1 MGIDR
6 LKEFI
11 PEKLFAESTLP
22 EVTIFLREPNGKRI
36 KLDIENV
43 SLSIS
48 SAGYLPG
55 KPTYRPGKGVI
66 VPLQV
71 PWNMDPVATDVS
83 QNYIHEVYQ
92 FVQDIRDVLPEE
104 YSALLSSLGLGQVR
118 VSPKILTGII
128 LDEYEC
134 EKGEG
139 IRWGF
144 FGKKRHNIL
153 FEKIKSHTF
162 YLYRDKSISFP
173 RHFVD
178 RPVERLTDQKQLCFN
193 NIKSKQ
199 YNIIKLYKGIYA
211 VDVNAS
217 LKGKLKFKDDV
228 TNQDK
233 SDSSII
239 IKRSKC
245 LKDEDLKKVLKDE
258 DLKKVRSYYQ
268 YFVKIFVDKNKPIT
282 IGYEIKSTKMLEI
295 DVSELSSLVNF
306 GLGCFAEDLA
316 SRYRCWSLNTAYV
329 NGLRHLLS
337 HDLVLDYYFSQ
348 LGYVKIEKLI
358 NLIILLNDFYYQE
371 NEILSNVIQQL
382 QNSNDGGDKN
392 KKFAEL
398 LRSRIRSLTPHCN
411 SDVQKDPRGRLV
423 YYFLSESKGAK
434 LEVYRWCYKETD
446 EVWGKIFDR
455 LNSLIEKWY
464 KKYKFDIIKHTY
476 SHHIIKVLS
485 LRYSVPPDKFLERYT
500 EWESEM
506 KVAIIENESGGVGI
520 LPQFANRGKTPEM
533 VEDLILSFGKCPVGT
548 PEDLLHFAL
557 ANIDEWKNKDISV
570 ILQNIIEKLN
580 IIITQE
586 EFEETKKLWN
596 SILDEAK
603 NIVKLVGR
611 SSEDDALLLLRDIHR
626 LRWELENKIKR
637 FPEFDELLVYVVA
650 HLNSS
655 TLLREVVKK
664 LLDISLDNNTK
675 RILAEIYAK
684 QTKFIDEFLNDIQF
698 ILALGKSNSGVVDK
712 CVFRKD
718 DEQCETVVS
727 SIKRLRRVLR
737 GLLMR
742 LALLSCNSACGM
754 CYVNNESCSRYS
766 APFIQA
772 KTLDRRVAKIIASEF
787 VKRYPEVKDYCD
799 VKDGVVVEV
808 GGRKYGVACDVESS

>member
-1 MGIDR
+1 MKYVSHMGIDR

-22 EVTIFLREPNGKRI
+22 EVTIFLRELNGKQI
-36 KLDIENV
+36 KLDVENV

-71 PWNMDPVATDVS
+71 PWNMDPVVTDVS
-83 QNYIHEVYQ
+83 QNYILKGYP
-92 FVQDIRDVLPEE
+92 FAQDIRDVLPEE
-104 YSALLSSLGLGQVR
+104 YSALLSSLGLERGR
-118 VSPKILTGII
+118 VSPKILTGIV

-144 FGKKRHNIL
+144 FGKKKHNIP
-153 FEKIKSHTF
+153 FEKIKNYIF
-162 YLYRDKSISFP
+162 YLYRDKSISYP

-199 YNIIKLYKGIYA
+199 YDIIKVYKGIYA

-217 LKGKLKFKDDV
+217 LKGKSKFKDDV
-228 TNQDK
+228 INQDK
-233 SDSSII
+233 NNSLII

-245 LKDEDLKKVLKDE
+245 LKDEDLKNA
-258 DLKKVRSYYQ
+258 RSYYQ
-268 YFVKIFVDKNKPIT
+268 YFVKLFVDKNKPIT
-282 IGYEIKSTKMLEI
+282 MGYEIKSTKMLEI
-295 DVSELSSLVNF
+295 DVPELSSLVNF
-306 GLGCFAEDLA
+306 EPGCFSKDLA
-316 SRYRCWSLNTAYV
+316 SKYRCWSLNTSYV

-337 HDLVLDYYFSQ
+337 HDLVLNYYFSQ
-348 LGYVKIEKLI
+348 LGYAKIEKLI

-371 NEILSNVIQQL
+371 NEILSNIMQQL
-382 QNSNDGGDKN
+382 QNSNEGGDKN
-392 KKFAEL
+392 KRFAEL

-434 LEVYRWCYKETD
+434 LEVYRWWCKGETD
-446 EVWGKIFDR
+446 EIWGKIFNR
-455 LNSLIEKWY
+455 LNNLIEKWHN
-464 KKYKFDIIKHTY
+464 KYIIDIIKHTY

-485 LRYSVPPDKFLERYT
+485 LRYSVSPDKFLERYT

-506 KVAIIENESGGVGI
+506 KVAIIENESGGVGV
-520 LPQFANRGKTPEM
+520 LPQFANREKTPEM
-533 VEDLILSFGKCPVGT
+533 VEDLILSFGKCLVGT

-570 ILQNIIEKLN
+570 ILQNIIERLN
-580 IIITQE
+580 IVITPD

-655 TLLREVVKK
+655 THLREVVKK
-664 LLDISLDNNTK
+664 LLEISLDNNTK
-675 RILAEIYAK
+675 RTLAEIYVK

-698 ILALGKSNSGVVDK
+698 TLALGKSNSGVVNK
-712 CVFRKD
+712 CVFSKD

-772 KTLDRRVAKIIASEF
+772 RTLDRRVAKIIASEF

-808 GGRKYGVACDVESS
+808 GGKKYGVACDVESS